1 MEEELSRTEGNW
13 LPGRQRASAEAI
25 AGFRR
30 RFDESLDA
38 SDLAACP
45 YHRANW
51 LVVAVVACA
60 FVADADAEWSQDEL
74 DRRAQRAAL
83 SAQDHRV
90 LGSLFSEP
98 INWAP
103 GETELT
109 NGQHRSCALRHSG
122 AAQCPVIGR

>member
-1 MEEELSRTEGNW
+1 VRNS
-13 LPGRQRASAEAI
+13 EAI
-25 AGFRR
+25 AAFRR
-30 RFDESLDA
+30 RFDESLDG

-45 YHRANW
+45 YHSANW
-51 LVVAVVACA
+51 LVVADVACA
-60 FVADADAEWSQDEL
+60 LVTGDGAEWSHDEL
-74 DRRAQRAAL
+74 DRRGHQAGLSERDRRA
-83 SAQDHRV
+83 

-103 GETELT
+103 GEAELT